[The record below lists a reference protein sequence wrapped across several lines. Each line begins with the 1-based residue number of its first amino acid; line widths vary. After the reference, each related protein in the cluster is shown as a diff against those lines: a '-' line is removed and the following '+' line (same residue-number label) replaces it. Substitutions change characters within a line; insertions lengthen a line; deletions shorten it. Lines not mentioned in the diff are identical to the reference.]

1 MMIDSCVLAILEQ
14 IRQPQPATRRVLA
27 ERTGLSATRVQALVS
42 WLIDRQFVVE
52 EPLQG
57 GTPGRPAGA
66 LRLNPDAGRVVGL
79 DIGGS
84 YLRRVLAD
92 LTGGVLDALVWP
104 IQATPDRE
112 RILEAI
118 ARLAKEL
125 CTKNAVARA
134 PVAEIGIGV
143 RGIVDTRTGVVLGW
157 PNTPAWSIAWAGLN
171 VPVEFSRR
179 LGHDLIIVDDSV
191 RAMGATAL
199 RYGPAQGCRNF
210 LYVFLGSGVGS
221 GIFVDGRPYRGS
233 SGIAGEIGHVTI
245 DDEGPWC
252 SCGSRGC
259 LETFASAS
267 GVLRRLQERL
277 GDARL
282 ASVLREPYEHG
293 QLGLSDLVAAAQAG
307 DKLAFQVLDETG
319 AYVGKVL
326 ATALNLLGPELI
338 VLGGPLTQ
346 DGGVI
351 LQAVQRQVR
360 LHALQHLS
368 SEARIVYDDQGD
380 LAGARGAAL
389 LALDAIFQSPHHL
402 ARLLSLAPESTPN
415 AS

>member
-1 MMIDSCVLAILEQ
+1 MMMDSSTLAILEQ
-14 IRQPQPATRRVLA
+14 IRQTQPVTRRVLA

-42 WLIDRQFVVE
+42 WLIDRRFVAE

-66 LRLNPDAGRVVGL
+66 LRLNPDAGRVIGL
-79 DIGGS
+79 DVGGS
-84 YLRRVLAD
+84 FLRGVLTD
-92 LTGGVLDALVWP
+92 LTGGALDALVWP

-112 RILEAI
+112 RILDAI
-118 ARLAKEL
+118 AHLAEEL
-125 CTKNAVARA
+125 RTKNAVAPA
-134 PVAEIGIGV
+134 QVAGIGIGV
-143 RGIVDTRTGVVLGW
+143 RGIVDVRSGVVLGW
-157 PNTPAWSIAWAGLN
+157 PNTPAWSAAWAGLN
-171 VPVEFSRR
+171 VPAEFGRR
-179 LGHDLIIVDDSV
+179 LSYDLIVVDDSV

-199 RYGPAQGCRNF
+199 CYGPARGCRNF
-210 LYVFLGSGVGS
+210 LYVFLGSGVGA
-221 GIFVDGRPYRGS
+221 GIFVDGHPYRGS

-277 GDARL
+277 GDTHL
-282 ASVLREPYEHG
+282 ASVLREPYERG

-351 LQAVQRQVR
+351 LQAVRRQVR

-368 SEARIVYDDQGD
+368 SEARIVYDDPGD

-389 LALDAIFQSPHHL
+389 LALDAVFSSPQHV
-402 ARLLSLAPESTPN
+402 ARLLAHSPELTPS
-415 AS
+415 A

>member
-1 MMIDSCVLAILEQ
+1 MMIDLPILTVLEQ
-14 IRQPQPATRRVLA
+14 IRQTQPATRRSLS
-27 ERTGLSATRVQALVS
+27 EQTGLSVARIHTLVS
-42 WLIDRQFVVE
+42 WLIDRHLVVE

-57 GTPGRPAGA
+57 GTPGRPAVA
-66 LRLNPDAGRVVGL
+66 LHVNPNAGRVCGL
-79 DIGGS
+79 DIGGQHS
-84 YLRRVLAD
+84 RAVLSDLAGNVLAA
-92 LTGGVLDALVWP
+92 TVWP
-104 IQATPDRE
+104 SEATPDR
-112 RILEAI
+112 RVILDN
-118 ARLAKEL
+118 LAHLIQTVCQEGGIEPENL
-125 CTKNAVARA
+125 GG
-134 PVAEIGIGV
+134 IGVGV

-157 PNTPAWSIAWAGLN
+157 PNTPAWSVAWAGLD
-171 VPVEFSRR
+171 VPAEFGRR
-179 LGHDLIIVDDSV
+179 LGHDLIVVDDSV
-191 RAMGATAL
+191 RAMGLTAL
-199 RYGPAQGCRNF
+199 RYGPARGCRNF

-233 SGIAGEIGHVTI
+233 RGIAGEIGHVTI

-277 GDARL
+277 ADVRS
-282 ASVLREPYEHG
+282 ASILREPYERG
-293 QLGLSDLVAAAQAG
+293 QLGLSDLVTAAQAG

-346 DGGVI
+346 DSGVI

-368 SEARIVYDDQGD
+368 SEVRVVYDDQGD

-389 LALDAIFQSPHHL
+389 LALDALFCSPQHV
-402 ARLLSLAPESTPN
+402 ARLLDHSPEPVLGT
-415 AS
+415 